1 MLTPLT
7 VILACLAWAAVLFGV
22 ALWGERNASRL
33 VRIWPVVYT
42 LSLAV
47 HCTAWTY
54 YGAVAQAVRW
64 DFFSPPTYLG
74 IVLLLVFVVLL
85 VNAAVDI
92 SYALIDPRLRSG
104 GRS

>member
-1 MLTPLT
+1 MC
-7 VILACLAWAAVLFGV
+7 IRDRFGV

-54 YGAVAQAVRW
+54 YGAVAQAC
-64 DFFSPPTYLG
+64 
-74 IVLLLVFVVLL
+74 LLYTSRCV
-85 VNAAVDI
+85 
-92 SYALIDPRLRSG
+92 
-104 GRS
+104 